1 MDLFKQI
8 KELPQD
14 PKKVSPEQ
22 VEALMATSLE
32 FFDQIKEKVQTGTG
46 EEKQAAQQILTD
58 LKKALEEQA
67 SNLCKSMGID
77 PVQFLHNPELPDH
90 LDPEELE
97 LVRSAQQE
105 VDQRKRQTQESPRAV
120 KRAQKLIFS

>member
-22 VEALMATSLE
+22 VQALMATSLE
-32 FFDQIKEKVQTGTG
+32 FFDEIKEKVQTGSPA
-46 EEKQAAQQILTD
+46 EKQATQQILAD

-67 SNLCKSMGID
+67 FTLCKSMGID
-77 PVQFLHNPELPDH
+77 PAQLLHNPEIPDH
-90 LDPEELE
+90 LAPEELE

-105 VDQRKRQTQESPRAV
+105 VDQRKRQTQDSPRV
-120 KRAQKLIFS
+120 SKRAQKLIFS

>member
-14 PKKVSPEQ
+14 PKKVSQEQ
-22 VEALMATSLE
+22 VQALMATSLE

-67 SNLCKSMGID
+67 FNLCKSMGID
-77 PVQFLHNPELPDH
+77 PAQFLHNPEIPDH
-90 LDPEELE
+90 LAPEELE
-97 LVRSAQQE
+97 LVHSAQQE
-105 VDQRKRQTQESPRAV
+105 IDQRKQQKQDSPRV
-120 KRAQKLIFS
+120 SKRAQKLIFS